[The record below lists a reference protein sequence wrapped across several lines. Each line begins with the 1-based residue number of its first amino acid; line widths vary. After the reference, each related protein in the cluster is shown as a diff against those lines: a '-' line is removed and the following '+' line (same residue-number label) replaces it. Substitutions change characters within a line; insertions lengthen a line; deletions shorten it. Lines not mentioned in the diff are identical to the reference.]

1 MKCDKCKKEFNPR
14 KDGDLEVTGGY
25 DEVIEVVIHCPHCE
39 ATFSH
44 WIGPKDWRWNT
55 IVYGFIF
62 QYNSELLDF

>member
-1 MKCDKCKKEFNPR
+1 MKCDKCKKKFDPR

-44 WIGPKDWRWNT
+44 WIDPKDWTWNT
-55 IVYGFIF
+55 P
-62 QYNSELLDF
+62 